1 MSDLCNDNRFEL
13 IEKCKKK
20 LVEGTNIETAPDE
33 MAVLDNILFR
43 FWQMGWLDKLE
54 LPSAKECGGDT
65 ISRQAAIDAIDD
77 ANDSLVED
85 DYTYGVQSGM
95 EKAKYVIENL
105 PSAQP
110 TYTDAEIQK
119 MQDLESAEIEK
130 AYQLGYED
138 GKKDA
143 QPEQKIGYW
152 IPMHPL
158 QADDEGAYL
167 CSNCNTGD
175 WDIKPTD
182 KYCKFC
188 GSLMQGVKKE

>member
-1 MSDLCNDNRFEL
+1 MDEL
-13 IEKCKKK
+13 IKK
-20 LVEGTNIETAPDE
+20 
-33 MAVLDNILFR
+33 
-43 FWQMGWLDKLE
+43 Q
-54 LPSAKECGGDT
+54 
-65 ISRQAAIDAIDD
+65 DAIDVLRTCYDTETISMDNGDEYINYGD
-77 ANDSLVED
+77 AV
-85 DYTYGVQSGM
+85 GG
-95 EKAKYVIENL
+95 IEQL
-105 PSAQP
+105 PPAQP
-110 TYTDAEIQK
+110 IYTDTEIQK
-119 MQDLESAEIEK
+119 MQDLESAQIEK

-152 IPMHPL
+152 IPIHPL

-188 GSLMQGVKKE
+188 GAKMQGVKKV